1 MTGGMTSFLLSPFLP
16 LLPCTADS
24 PGRKRHRS
32 SIVRAVAGPP
42 REEGVVI
49 VGAGIGG
56 LATAVS
62 LKRLGIES
70 VVIEQGESLRT
81 TGTSLGVFKNGWRVL
96 DSIGVGD
103 ELRTQFTKMT
113 GLCFRAEDGKELAS
127 FSIEGI
133 PGQEVRPVERRV
145 LLEALANKLPPDTI
159 RFSSGMKSIQQNGNG
174 KLLLD
179 LDDGTQLLAKIV
191 IGADGVRSRV
201 AKWMGFP
208 EPRYVGYCA
217 FRGVAIYPEGQPF
230 GHKLNNLY
238 GRGLRIG
245 CIPVSPTKLYWFIVY
260 NASSPGPKIE
270 DPIAL
275 KKTAL
280 ELIRKCPADIQAIV
294 ENTPDD
300 SVLKTRL
307 VDRWLWPFVSPSGSS
322 GGAVVIGDAW
332 HPMTPNLGQGACSTL
347 EDALSLALKVGGAIG
362 GDPEDI
368 NRALVEFSKE
378 RWSRVS
384 YLTVRSY
391 LVGSFL
397 QWENPL
403 ICGIRDGIIIPKL
416 LNLDQF
422 LSHTNFECPLLPES
436 VP

>member
-1 MTGGMTSFLLSPFLP
+1 MTSFLLRHSFLP
-16 LLPCTADS
+16 LLPCTTES
-24 PGRKRHRS
+24 PSRKRYS
-32 SIVRAVAGPP
+32 SIVRSVAGPP
-42 REEGVVI
+42 REESIVI

-62 LKRLGIES
+62 LKRLGIEA

-103 ELRTQFTKMT
+103 ELRTQFAKLK
-113 GLCFRAEDGKELAS
+113 GLCFRSEDGKELAS
-127 FSIEGI
+127 MSIEGI
-133 PGQEVRPVERRV
+133 PGQEIRPVERRV
-145 LLEALANKLPPDTI
+145 LLETLAKKLPPDTI

-208 EPRYVGYCA
+208 EPRYVGQCA

-230 GHKLNNLY
+230 GQKLSNFY

-245 CIPVSPTKLYWFIVY
+245 CIPVSATKLYWFVVY
-260 NASSPGPKIE
+260 NASSPGPKIQ

-275 KKTAL
+275 KKVAL
-280 ELIRKCPADIQAIV
+280 ELIRNCPADIQAIV
-294 ENTPDD
+294 EKTPDE
-300 SVLKTRL
+300 SILKTRL
-307 VDRWLWPFVSPSGSS
+307 VDRWLWPVVSPSGSS

-347 EDALSLALKVGGAIG
+347 EDAISLALKIGEAIG
-362 GDPEDI
+362 GDPQNI
-368 NRALVEFSKE
+368 NRALVEYSKE

-403 ICGIRDGIIIPKL
+403 ICGIRDRIIIPKF

-436 VP
+436 SIQNPK